1 MKNMNKSKMTVIILF
16 VLMLISIALLLV
28 FIFMAV
34 DNLEERKGATSEIEP
49 VIEEEISF
57 NEIPA
62 AWAEFLNIEE
72 QETSDLNW
80 LDVFWFNFFFE
91 NEDDS
96 TFKQFIIFIS
106 HGVLWLEY
114 LIVMGYITLR
124 LNKIRKGELI

>member
-80 LDVFWFNFFFE
+80 LDVF
-91 NEDDS
+91 
-96 TFKQFIIFIS
+96 
-106 HGVLWLEY
+106 
-114 LIVMGYITLR
+114 
-124 LNKIRKGELI
+124 